1 MTELLL
7 QNGAN
12 IMFWT
17 GLTTVLHSEIEWR
30 NLEMLPILVRNID
43 YKKVRDKFGETPL
56 ELSMTR
62 KDIEITKLIVFNTV

>member
-1 MTELLL
+1 MEV
-7 QNGAN
+7 GHP
-12 IMFWT
+12 
-17 GLTTVLHSEIEWR
+17 VHSEIEWR